1 MKSAHSFHTGLH
13 WHPEKMI
20 KKRRLKEMSYHNL
33 NNYIKLQMKCTIF
46 PTNMGAVLSKGGVEE
61 GGGGVCAGWT
71 VRNLG

>member
-1 MKSAHSFHTGLH
+1 
-13 WHPEKMI
+13 
-20 KKRRLKEMSYHNL
+20 MSYHKL

-46 PTNMGAVLSKGGVEE
+46 PINMGAVLSKGGVEE

>member
-20 KKRRLKEMSYHNL
+20 KKRRLKVMSYHNL

-71 VRNLG
+71 VRTLG